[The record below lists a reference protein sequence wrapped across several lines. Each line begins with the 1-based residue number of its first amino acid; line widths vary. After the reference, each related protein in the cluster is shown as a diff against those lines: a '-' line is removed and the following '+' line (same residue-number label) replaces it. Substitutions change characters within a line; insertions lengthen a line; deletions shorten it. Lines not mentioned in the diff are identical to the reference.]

1 MNIYIKKII
10 YLGLIITVI
19 SLLFY
24 SNKINKKSENKK
36 EIIQAEQIL
45 KIEIIDQYNLMKQ
58 LYEEPYK
65 EEYVAVDIVINGKY
79 YKDIGIRTKGSS
91 IYSYI
96 KKTDNPKKHSFK
108 IKLDYIN
115 KEQEYAGI
123 KEFHLNTGVPDKTG
137 IREYLVYDIYNK
149 MGIETQK
156 YALGEMYINGIQN
169 GFVTVIETINEEYV
183 QNKYKSLKGNLYKP
197 ENVEMINCLGADLRY
212 KDDEIDSY
220 QAIFNN
226 VVTTHTQEQD
236 EKQLIKILKDI
247 NQKNIT
253 EEIIEKR
260 FIDFNKIIKM
270 IAINTV
276 VTNLDSFAGKTTRNY
291 YLYEED
297 GKIDIIPFDFNMS
310 FGLNTNKNVWNEE
323 DFNKIEISKMQQRGA
338 IICEIISNNQIY
350 TKKYYQYLKETI
362 ELMQDADI
370 INKIEEINIK
380 LSNIKKQEKNLLY
393 TYEDYKDEIKQLEKF
408 IQKRNSSIIESVF

>member
-10 YLGLIITVI
+10 YFGLIITVI

-24 SNKINKKSENKK
+24 SNKINKKNENKK
-36 EIIQAEQIL
+36 ETIQAEQIL
-45 KIEIIDQYNLMKQ
+45 KIEIIDQYNFMKQ

-123 KEFHLNTGVPDKTG
+123 KEFNLNTGVPDKTG

-197 ENVEMINCLGADLRY
+197 ENVEMIHCLGADLRY